1 MIEPAPLQ
9 QINRT
14 QVLFEGRRW
23 IYFGGCDYFRLSSDP
38 RVHQAARAAL
48 SRFGLNVAASRLTT
62 GNHKLYAQLESALVR
77 FFGAES
83 ATLVSTGYATNL
95 VAAQA
100 LSGTVSAAFLDARAH
115 PSLTD
120 AAKFLGCP
128 VRTFAHRDPTDLRK
142 KLTRLRE
149 KSRVLVL
156 TDGLFAHD
164 GSCAPLPDYL
174 QLLPPSSRLLL
185 DDAHGAGVLGR
196 SGRGTPEHYGLSDAR
211 VIQTLTLSKAFGAYG
226 GAILADNALGAKSR
240 ATGLFAGSTPLPLP
254 LAAAALRSLNL
265 LRQNPQWRRHLSEK
279 AAHFRETLTR
289 HGVETAPSPG
299 PIIPIIPSSPQQ
311 AKKLAGSLRRHR
323 VFPPFIRY
331 PGGPPGGYFRF
342 AISSEH
348 SKTEMD
354 ALAAAIIEG
363 VA

>member
-14 QVLFEGRRW
+14 QVLFEGRHW

-48 SRFGLNVAASRLTT
+48 SKFGLNVAASRLTT
-62 GNHKLYAQLESALVR
+62 GNHKLYGQLESALVR
-77 FFGAES
+77 FFDVES

-100 LSGTVSAAFLDARAH
+100 LAGTVSAAFLDARAH

-128 VRTFAHRDPTDLRK
+128 VRTFAHRDPADLRK
-142 KLTRLRE
+142 KVARQ
-149 KSRVLVL
+149 KSRVIVL

-164 GSCAPLPDYL
+164 GACAPLPEYL
-174 QLLPPSSRLLL
+174 QLLPPASRILL

-196 SGRGTPEHYGLSDAR
+196 LGRGTPEHYGLSDAR
-211 VIQTLTLSKAFGAYG
+211 LIQTLTLSKAFGAYG
-226 GAILADNALGAKSR
+226 GAILADDTLRAKLR
-240 ATGLFAGSTPLPLP
+240 ASGIFAGSTPLPLP

-265 LRQNPQWRRHLSEK
+265 LRQNPQWRRRLSEK
-279 AAHFRETLTR
+279 AARFRDTLTR
-289 HGVETAPSPG
+289 HGVGTVSSPG
-299 PIIPIIPSSPQQ
+299 PIIPIIPSSPQR
-311 AKKLAGSLRRHR
+311 AKKLERALRRHR
-323 VFPPFIRY
+323 IFPPFIRY

-342 AISSEH
+342 AISSQH
-348 SKTEMD
+348 SGTEMQ
-354 ALAAAIIEG
+354 ALADAIVEG